1 VLRSLGAVRPLSEV
15 DQGEALDL
23 CALDPPASVF
33 VAARIVE
40 GTAMRYPGAL
50 LGYRPNGR
58 LEALC
63 WAAANIVPVAVGA
76 EAAEA
81 FVPRLRRLR
90 RQTASVFG
98 PSDQVELLWSGLMT
112 GWSPA
117 RTIRARQP
125 LMATTTSPS
134 ALGID
139 ADLRVRVAR
148 PDEVSIVLP
157 AAAAMFTAEIGY
169 PPYRGSDVGYRRIL
183 RELLDRGHT
192 FVWEERGEI
201 LFKADVG
208 SCALGEAQLQGVW
221 LTPRLRGRG
230 LGVPLVASVTEQVLD
245 TMATSV
251 SLYVNEYNLA
261 ARAVYRRVGFA
272 TVGEFTT
279 VLM

>member
-1 VLRSLGAVRPLSEV
+1 
-15 DQGEALDL
+15 
-23 CALDPPASVF
+23 
-33 VAARIVE
+33 
-40 GTAMRYPGAL
+40 
-50 LGYRPNGR
+50 
-58 LEALC
+58 
-63 WAAANIVPVAVGA
+63 
-76 EAAEA
+76 
-81 FVPRLRRLR
+81 
-90 RQTASVFG
+90 
-98 PSDQVELLWSGLMT
+98 
-112 GWSPA
+112 
-117 RTIRARQP
+117 
-125 LMATTTSPS
+125 MATTTSPS

>member
-1 VLRSLGAVRPLSEV
+1 MRPLSEV
-15 DQGEALDL
+15 DHGEALEL
-23 CALDPPASVF
+23 CALDPPATVF

-40 GTAMRYPGAL
+40 GTATRFPGAL

-58 LEALC
+58 LQALC

-76 EAAEA
+76 AAAEA

-90 RQTASVFG
+90 RQTASLFG
-98 PSDQVELLWSGLMT
+98 PSDQVELLWSGLMSD
-112 GWSPA
+112 WSPA
-117 RTIRARQP
+117 RTVRPQQP
-125 LMATTTSPS
+125 LMATTSRPS

-139 ADLRVRVAR
+139 RDPRVRLAR
-148 PDEVSIVLP
+148 PDEVAIVLP
-157 AAAAMFTAEIGY
+157 AAAAMFTGEIGY
-169 PPYRGSDVGYRRIL
+169 PPYRGSDAGYRRML
-183 RELLDRGHT
+183 QDLLDRRHT
-192 FVWEERGEI
+192 FVWEEHGEI

-208 SCALGEAQLQGVW
+208 SCALGEAQIQGVW
-221 LTPRLRGRG
+221 LAPRLRGRG

-245 TMATSV
+245 TVASSV

-261 ARAVYRRVGFA
+261 AQAVYRRVGYE